1 MNSKLNDETQ
11 KLTRHIPI
19 LVEPILSALLEPFKA
34 LPSNAAPAWFVDMT
48 FGGGGHTRQFLDSF
62 AADPSLKKHRVLA
75 VDQDL
80 GAIERGKVRFQKE
93 FKEGQIEFLHARFG
107 ELAEVVRGRPVLGL
121 LADLGFSSDQMED
134 HSRGLSFQSEGAL
147 DMRLDTSQGMSC
159 YELLE
164 ELPELELEKILREYG
179 EERFSRRIAEAIIK
193 KRDEYD
199 LPKTPKDLSRLVVH
213 AIPAFARHGRI
224 HAATRSF
231 QAFRMA
237 VNEEVSQLDRL
248 LSRVIIEVLPKG
260 RVGVLTFHSV
270 EDRMVKIRFKDSK
283 DFQALT
289 KKPLQASEEEVG
301 RNPRSRS
308 AKLRIAERLE
318 LLEGE

>member
-1 MNSKLNDETQ
+1 MSLKSESSA
-11 KLTRHIPI
+11 LTRHIPI
-19 LVEPILSALLEPFKA
+19 LVEPILEALLEPFRQW
-34 LPSNAAPAWFVDMT
+34 PESSEPAWFVDMT
-48 FGGGGHTRQFLDSF
+48 LGGGGHTRQFLDAFSQ
-62 AADPSLKKHRVLA
+62 DPLLKRHRILA

-80 GAIERGKVRFQKE
+80 KAIERGKVRFQKE
-93 FKEGQIEFLHARFG
+93 LAEGRIEFLHGRFG
-107 ELAEVVRGRPVLGL
+107 DLDEVIRGRPVLGI
-121 LADLGFSSDQMED
+121 LADLGFSSDQMDD

-147 DMRLDTSQGMSC
+147 DMRLDTSRGQSC

-164 ELPELELEKILREYG
+164 DLPELELEKILREYG
-179 EERFSRRIAEAIIK
+179 DERFSRRIAEAIVK

-231 QAFRMA
+231 QALRMA

-248 LSRVIIEVLPKG
+248 LSRVIIEIVPGG
-260 RVGVLTFHSV
+260 RVGILTFHSV
-270 EDRMVKIRFKDSK
+270 EDRMVKIRFKEQD
-283 DFQALT
+283 DFKALT
-289 KKPLQASEEEVG
+289 KKPIQASEAEIS

-308 AKLRIAERLE
+308 AKLRVAERVQLP
-318 LLEGE
+318 EGE